1 MFFWW
6 LQAILL
12 NIYNIKISEGKYR
25 YFKCNFNEKK
35 NYAHSFDEKH
45 VLLWCDKNE
54 TNDESFEFLFF
65 SFIGLAI
72 RQMSTFTFQP
82 KSVFYRNLH
91 YPIQDKLSL
100 LISKSV
106 PRNFA
111 DKLMATMTCLWCT
124 LICPCTVTS
133 RSSLM

>member
-12 NIYNIKISEGKYR
+12 NNYNIKISEGKYR

-65 SFIGLAI
+65 SFFGLAKI
-72 RQMSTFTFQP
+72 WYAKCQLSPSNQKAFFIETYT
-82 KSVFYRNLH
+82 
-91 YPIQDKLSL
+91 IQYKT
-100 LISKSV
+100 
-106 PRNFA
+106 N
-111 DKLMATMTCLWCT
+111 
-124 LICPCTVTS
+124 
-133 RSSLM
+133 